1 MDTPKNFRSAFN
13 GFNRED
19 VVRYIEYMNNHHTT
33 QLNELNTELE
43 FLRAKLKAAQA
54 APSIDSE
61 MIDRL
66 NAALLQIGELETR
79 CAELEKER
87 DEALAVNGDPELEAK
102 CAELTRERDEAL
114 AAAEA
119 ARAAQVAAAQNCA
132 AQELEAYRRAER
144 TERLAK
150 ERAEQVYSKVNGVL
164 SDATVKVDEAAAQ
177 IGEVSDQVL
186 ARLTQLQN
194 AVSGSKQALEEA
206 VATMYAIRPTG
217 EE

>member
-150 ERAEQVYSKVNGVL
+150 ERAEQVYTKVNGVL

-177 IGEVSDQVL
+177 ISEVSDQVL
-186 ARLTQLQN
+186 ARLNQLQN

>member
-19 VVRYIEYMNNHHTT
+19 VVRYIEYMNTRHST
-33 QLNELNTELE
+33 QLNELNMELE
-43 FLRAKLKAAQA
+43 FLRGKLNA
-54 APSIDSE
+54 APTVDPEI
-61 MIDRL
+61 IDRL
-66 NAALLQIGELETR
+66 NAALLQVSQLEQR
-79 CAELEKER
+79 CAQLEQER
-87 DEALAVNGDPELEAK
+87 DAALAGGDTTQLEAR

-114 AAAEA
+114 AEAEKA
-119 ARAAQVAAAQNCA
+119 KAAQSAAAQGCA

-150 ERAEQVYSKVNGVL
+150 ERAERVYSKVNGVL

>member
-1 MDTPKNFRSAFN
+1 MSAPQNFRTSFN

-19 VVRYIEYMNNHHTT
+19 VVHYIEYINNHHAT
-33 QLNELNTELE
+33 QLNELNAELE
-43 FLRAKLKAAQA
+43 FTRNKLKTAQA
-54 APSIDSE
+54 APAVDSE

-66 NAALLQIGELETR
+66 NAALLQIKELEGR
-79 CAELEKER
+79 CAALEQER
-87 DEALAVNGDPELEAK
+87 DAALAAAGNGDLEAR
-102 CAELTRERDEAL
+102 CEALTRERDEAL
-114 AAAEA
+114 AAAAEA
-119 ARAAQVAAAQNCA
+119 KAAQAAAAQSCA
-132 AQELEAYRRAER
+132 AQELEAYRRAEP

-150 ERAEQVYSKVNGVL
+150 ERAEQVYTKVNGTL

-177 IGEVSDQVL
+177 ISEVSDQVL

>member
-19 VVRYIEYMNNHHTT
+19 VVRYIEYMNTRHST
-33 QLNELNTELE
+33 QLNELNMELE
-43 FLRAKLKAAQA
+43 FLRGKLNA
-54 APSIDSE
+54 APTADPE
-61 MIDRL
+61 TIDRL
-66 NAALLQIGELETR
+66 NAALLQVSQLEQR
-79 CAELEKER
+79 CAQLEQER
-87 DEALAVNGDPELEAK
+87 DAALAGGDTTQLEAR

-114 AAAEA
+114 AEAEKA
-119 ARAAQVAAAQNCA
+119 KAAQSAAAQSCA

>member
-114 AAAEA
+114 AAAAEA
-119 ARAAQVAAAQNCA
+119 KAAQAAAAQSCA

-150 ERAEQVYSKVNGVL
+150 ERAEQVYTKVNGTL

-177 IGEVSDQVL
+177 ISEVSDQVL